1 MSEMAALVARR
12 ETIEIAGIQ
21 ITVHALSVRLIGELI
36 ARYSSLWAKIK
47 AGEIIDAIGDVT
59 AETMAD
65 IVVDGTRGQ
74 IPRDIALQIDP
85 TIGLLI
91 GVTIFDLTTAR
102 LREDPN
108 LGNLAARHW
117 AGLQAKMAEAQ
128 AKAQAS
134 STSSQS

>member
-1 MSEMAALVARR
+1 MADMSALVARR
-12 ETIEIAGIQ
+12 ESLEIAGIQ

-36 ARYSSLWAKIK
+36 ARYAGLWAAIK
-47 AGEIIDAIGDVT
+47 KGDIT
-59 AETMAD
+59 AALGDLTADTLAD

-74 IPRDIALQIDP
+74 IPRDIALEIDP
-85 TIGLLI
+85 SIGLLI
-91 GVTIFDLTTAR
+91 GVTVFDLTTAR

-117 AGLQAKMAEAQ
+117 AGLQAKMDAAM
-128 AKAQAS
+128 AQAS